1 MVGKMG
7 LRLRRDRQAMPALR
21 RDRAASVGGLFRP
34 DRR

>member
-1 MVGKMG
+1 MG
-7 LRLRRDRQAMPALR
+7 GEMGMRLRRDPQTVPTLR